1 MTLQYYP
8 VQLYKRQIK
17 DKANIK
23 FSGEDIKNILTS
35 STCDRKETRPALL

>member
-23 FSGEDIKNILTS
+23 FSGEDKNILTS